1 MKNFA
6 DGGFRLSESEPE
18 GNNVDETAMIEPGY
32 IPWDEIPDDLDEQFE
47 APPETELGQ
56 ESIKG
61 QKADRIPPFPK
72 VITAAELERRK
83 YPQLKWL
90 IQNILPPGVT
100 ILAGPPKSG
109 KTRLMTHI
117 AAALATGTKALGKIN
132 TRRAGVLFLY
142 LEDGWRRVKTR
153 LSEFL
158 PDGWPSNLRLE
169 IDWPRMGNGGLR
181 RMDEYLERHPE
192 VRMVII
198 DVLERFRP
206 PTPRGVS
213 VYQYDYRTIASIREV
228 AEKHDVA
235 IVLIHH
241 TNKLQDAPDV
251 FNRISG
257 TQGLTGAVD
266 TMMLLERTDRMQPEA
281 TLSIDG
287 REVEAQELTLEYDPD
302 TGEWELLGD
311 ANLYSTSDE
320 RRQIINYLENQ
331 PEPKSPKEVAE
342 ALGKNHS
349 TTRNNMR
356 NMAGDR
362 QLVLVSRGKY
372 AVHNEDRRT
381 YDS

>member
-1 MKNFA
+1 MTTRDFNTS
-6 DGGFRLSESEPE
+6 GFRFSESEPE
-18 GNNVDETAMIEPGY
+18 QNKVDQTAMIEPTY
-32 IPWDEIPDDLDEQFE
+32 IPWDEIPDVLGEESE
-47 APPETELGQ
+47 ALPETELGQ

-61 QKADRIPPFPK
+61 QQADRIPSVPK
-72 VITAAELERRK
+72 VITAAELEKRK

-90 IQNILPPGVT
+90 IQDILPPGVT

-132 TRRAGVLFLY
+132 TRRTGVLFLY
-142 LEDGWRRVKTR
+142 LEDGWRRVQAR

-169 IDWPRMGNGGLR
+169 TDWPRMGNKGLR
-181 RMDEYLERHPE
+181 RLDEYLEQHPE

-198 DVLERFRP
+198 DVLERFRA

-213 VYQYDYRTIASIREV
+213 VYQYDYGTIASIRKV

-257 TQGLTGAVD
+257 TQGLAGAVD
-266 TMMLLERTDRMQPEA
+266 TMMLLERSDRMQPEA

-287 REVEAQELTLEYDPD
+287 REVEAQELTLQYDPD
-302 TGEWELLGD
+302 TSEWELLGD
-311 ANLYSTSDE
+311 ANLYSTTEE
-320 RRQIINYLENQ
+320 RRQIISYLENQ
-331 PEPKSPKEVAE
+331 PEPKFPKQVAE
-342 ALGKNHS
+342 ALGKNPS
-349 TTRNNMR
+349 TTRNLILSMKR
-356 NMAGDR
+356 DW
-362 QLVLVSRGKY
+362 QLVRVARGKY
-372 AVHNEDRRT
+372 TVPKKD
-381 YDS
+381 

>member
-1 MKNFA
+1 M
-6 DGGFRLSESEPE
+6 
-18 GNNVDETAMIEPGY
+18 
-32 IPWDEIPDDLDEQFE
+32 
-47 APPETELGQ
+47 
-56 ESIKG
+56 
-61 QKADRIPPFPK
+61 
-72 VITAAELERRK
+72 
-83 YPQLKWL
+83 
-90 IQNILPPGVT
+90 
-100 ILAGPPKSG
+100 
-109 KTRLMTHI
+109 
-117 AAALATGTKALGKIN
+117 
-132 TRRAGVLFLY
+132 Y
-142 LEDGWRRVKTR
+142 LEDGWRRVQAR

-169 IDWPRMGNGGLR
+169 TDWPRMGNGGLGR
-181 RMDEYLERHPE
+181 LEEYLEQHPE

-228 AEKHDVA
+228 AERHDVA

-266 TMMLLERTDRMQPEA
+266 TMMLLERKDRMQPEA

-287 REVEAQELTLEYDPD
+287 REVEAQELTLKYDPD

-311 ANLYSTSDE
+311 ANLYSTTE
-320 RRQIINYLENQ
+320 ECRQIISYLLGQ
-331 PEPKSPKEVAE
+331 PEPKSPKDVAE

-356 NMAGDR
+356 NMAGHR

-372 AVHNEDRRT
+372 AVPNEDRRT

>member
-1 MKNFA
+1 
-6 DGGFRLSESEPE
+6 
-18 GNNVDETAMIEPGY
+18 MIEPAH
-32 IPWDEIPDDLDEQFE
+32 IPWDEIPDDLDEQSE
-47 APPETELGQ
+47 APPEKELGQ
-56 ESIKG
+56 KSIKG
-61 QKADRIPPFPK
+61 QKADRIPAFPK

-83 YPQLKWL
+83 YPKLNWLLK
-90 IQNILPPGVT
+90 NILPPGVT

-117 AAALATGTKALGKIN
+117 AAAVATGTKALGKIN
-132 TRRAGVLFLY
+132 TRPVGVLFMY
-142 LEDGWRRVKTR
+142 LEDGWRRVQAR

-169 IDWPRMGNGGLR
+169 TDWPRMGNGGLGR
-181 RMDEYLERHPE
+181 LEEYLEQHPE

-228 AEKHDVA
+228 AERHDVA

-266 TMMLLERTDRMQPEA
+266 TMMLLERKDRMQPEA

-287 REVEAQELTLEYDPD
+287 REVEAQELTLKYDPD

-311 ANLYSTSDE
+311 ANLYSTTEE
-320 RRQIINYLENQ
+320 RRQIISYLLGQ
-331 PEPKSPKEVAE
+331 PEPKSPKDVAE

-372 AVHNEDRRT
+372 AVPNEDRRT